1 MHLSYVIADL
11 HIGHA
16 NVCKFTRDEGEPLR
30 PWDDVDEMNEALIDN
45 WNSIVREGDK
55 VYVLGDFTV
64 NKKYVHLGSRLNGRK
79 ILIAGNHD
87 NATPQMY
94 MDAGFEDVKG
104 CHVLQKQGVIM
115 THIPVHTSQLGRF
128 SGGNI
133 HGHLHDGSIKHYVKG
148 IVKNQV
154 LGNYLDMIEV
164 EDPHYLCVSVEQPH
178 VNYMPLLLDEALNI
192 LRRNQE

>member
-1 MHLSYVIADL
+1 
-11 HIGHA
+11 
-16 NVCKFTRDEGEPLR
+16 
-30 PWDDVDEMNEALIDN
+30 MNEALIDK
-45 WNSIVREGDK
+45 WNAVVRPDDK
-55 VYVLGDFTV
+55 VYVLGDFTI
-64 NKKYVHLGSRLNGRK
+64 NKKYVHLGSKLNGRK

-115 THIPVHTSQLGRF
+115 THIPVHTSQLARF

-133 HGHLHDGSIKHYVKG
+133 HGHLHDKAVMGEVTKMHTRFDGGKFLDETEYV
-148 IVKNQV
+148 
-154 LGNYLDMIEV
+154 
-164 EDPHYLCVSVEQPH
+164 DPKYLCVSVEQPH
-178 VNYMPLLLDEALNI
+178 VNYKPLLLDEALNI

>member
-30 PWDDVDEMNEALIDN
+30 PWDDVDEMNEALIAN
-45 WNSIVREGDK
+45 WNAVVRPDDK

-115 THIPVHTSQLGRF
+115 THIPVHPYQLNRF
-128 SGGNI
+128 TGGNM
-133 HGHLHDGSIKHYVKG
+133 HGHTHDGVVIRDGLFGKHA
-148 IVKNQV
+148 
-154 LGNYLDMIEV
+154 
-164 EDPHYLCVSVEQPH
+164 DPRYLCVSVEQPH
-178 VNYMPLLLDEALNI
+178 VNYKPLLLDEALNI

>member
-115 THIPVHTSQLGRF
+115 THIPVHTTQLDRF
-128 SGGNI
+128 GGGNI
-133 HGHLHDGSIKHYVKG
+133 HGHLHDKEVYYKLEELVDTG
-148 IVKNQV
+148 I
-154 LGNYLDMIEV
+154 GEMIHV
-164 EDPHYLCVSVEQPH
+164 SYNKDPKYLCVSVEQPH
-178 VNYMPLLLDEALNI
+178 VNYKPLLLDEALNI

>member
-1 MHLSYVIADL
+1 M
-11 HIGHA
+11 
-16 NVCKFTRDEGEPLR
+16 
-30 PWDDVDEMNEALIDN
+30 
-45 WNSIVREGDK
+45 
-55 VYVLGDFTV
+55 YVLGDFTV

-79 ILIAGNHD
+79 ILVAGNHD

-115 THIPVHTSQLGRF
+115 THIPVHTGQLSRF

-133 HGHLHDGSIKHYVKG
+133 HGHLHDRS
-148 IVKNQV
+148 
-154 LGNYLDMIEV
+154 LD
-164 EDPHYLCVSVEQPH
+164 DPKYLCVSVEQPH
-178 VNYMPLLLDEALNI
+178 VNYKPLLLDEALNI

>member
-64 NKKYVHLGSRLNGRK
+64 NKKFVHLGSRLNGRK

-115 THIPVHTSQLGRF
+115 THIPVHPYQLTRF

-133 HGHLHDGSIKHYVKG
+133 HGHLHDCS
-148 IVKNQV
+148 
-154 LGNYLDMIEV
+154 LD
-164 EDPHYLCVSVEQPH
+164 DPKYLCVSVEQPH
-178 VNYMPLLLDEALNI
+178 VNYKPLLLDEALNI